1 MALVMYG
8 LIAAV
13 PLGRAATDGRQP
25 VVYPMPD
32 WPRAAAAAVG
42 MDGAKLAEARDYA
55 LRGEGSG
62 YITRH
67 GRLVMA
73 WGDPRQLYDLK
84 SSTKSFGSVA
94 LGLAVKDG
102 KLRLEDKAADRHPE
116 FGTPPPTN
124 ARTGWLEKI
133 TLLDLASQTA
143 GFEKPGGYTRLLFEP
158 GTQWDYSDS
167 GPNWL
172 AECITLAY
180 ARDLDEWMF
189 ERVFKPLGMRRSDLK
204 WRKNSYRPAQ
214 IEGIARRE
222 FGAGI
227 HANVDALARL
237 GYLMLREGQW
247 NGKEILTREYV
258 RFASRTPPGHETL
271 PVLHPESYGRAS
283 SHYGLL
289 WWNNGDETLE
299 GAPLDAYWSWGLYD
313 SLILVV
319 PSLDIVVARAG
330 KSWQRDAGEEH
341 YEVLKPFFVPI
352 VEAVKV
358 GRLKPS
364 GLSTAPTCGFLPSPV
379 IREIRWAPADTVLRK
394 AKGSDNWPIT
404 SGDDGWLYTAYGDGW
419 GFAPLVKEK
428 LSLGLARVRGDPQQF
443 LGENLRAPSL
453 EQKGDGARGKK
464 ASGLLM
470 VDGVLYLWA
479 RNAGNSQ
486 LAWSADRGAMW
497 TWADWTLTTSF
508 GHPAPLNFGPNY
520 AGARDDFVYLYSHD
534 SESAYERADRM
545 VLARVPKDR
554 LRQLAAYE
562 FFECLDAQGE
572 PVWTSDIAR
581 RGAVLD
587 SPGRC
592 YRSSVSYNS
601 GLSRYLWVQT
611 GLGAD
616 TRFAGGLSIYDAP
629 EPWGPW
635 TSVFATDAW
644 DIGPGESASLPT
656 PWMSPDGRTVHL
668 VFSGND
674 CFSVRRGTLVVD
686 E

>member
-1 MALVMYG
+1 MDRKIDNLMVMTLTMVLPERGLCRALTG
-8 LIAAV
+8 LALMMLGLFSSI
-13 PLGRAATDGRQP
+13 PLARAETGIRQP

-42 MDGAKLAEARDYA
+42 MDEAKLAEARDYA

-62 YITRH
+62 FITRH

-73 WGDPRQLYDLK
+73 WGDPRQRYDLK
-84 SSTKSFGSVA
+84 STTKSFGSVA

-102 KLRLEDKAADRHPE
+102 KLRLEDKAIDRHPG
-116 FGTPPPTN
+116 FGTPPPAN
-124 ARTGWLEKI
+124 AQTGWLEKI
-133 TLLDLASQTA
+133 MLLDLASQTA

-204 WRKNSYRPAQ
+204 WRKNSYRPAE

-227 HANVDALARL
+227 HANVDAMARL

-271 PVLHPESYGRAS
+271 PVLHPETYGRAS

-289 WWNNGDETLE
+289 WWNNGDERLE
-299 GAPLDAYWSWGLYD
+299 GVPLDAYWSWGLYD

-330 KSWQRDAGEEH
+330 KSWQRDAGAEH

-352 VEAVKV
+352 VEAVTA
-358 GRLKPS
+358 GRSEPA
-364 GLSTAPTCGFLPSPV
+364 GLSTAPTCGFLPSPI

-404 SGDDGWLYTAYGDGW
+404 SGDAGWLYTAYGDGW
-419 GFAPLVKEK
+419 GFEPLVKEK
-428 LSLGLARVRGDPQQF
+428 LSLGLARVRGNPPQF

-470 VDGVLYLWA
+470 
-479 RNAGNSQ
+479 
-486 LAWSADRGAMW
+486 
-497 TWADWTLTTSF
+497 
-508 GHPAPLNFGPNY
+508 
-520 AGARDDFVYLYSHD
+520 
-534 SESAYERADRM
+534 
-545 VLARVPKDR
+545 
-554 LRQLAAYE
+554 
-562 FFECLDAQGE
+562 
-572 PVWTSDIAR
+572 
-581 RGAVLD
+581 
-587 SPGRC
+587 
-592 YRSSVSYNS
+592 
-601 GLSRYLWVQT
+601 
-611 GLGAD
+611 
-616 TRFAGGLSIYDAP
+616 
-629 EPWGPW
+629 GPW

-686 E
+686 G